1 MYLFGLIS
9 CSLPSNQEMGGYRGS
24 RKTRYD
30 AYVYFVYCDQKVLT
44 LNLLTKNYNDSSPV
58 SGSDSL
64 PPPPPMA
71 PSAATSSLATPRRA
85 VCVSAFVLVVVEV
98 VGGCDDE
105 VEGAVELC
113 VDMTME

>member
-1 MYLFGLIS
+1 M
-9 CSLPSNQEMGGYRGS
+9 
-24 RKTRYD
+24 
-30 AYVYFVYCDQKVLT
+30 
-44 LNLLTKNYNDSSPV
+44 TKNYNESSPV